1 MQESTMR
8 LRLMLAVAALAVVV
22 GGGVAIAAHAPEI
35 DPATVPTGFFV
46 AHNRVAD
53 LPVEPIAR
61 AVKPDGAD
69 VFVQHLSLGANQVF
83 AWHASWT
90 GGRDR
95 AQRVTDLPGRGSE
108 RLPRSRILGGP
119 GVRRSRLRPRAP
131 GDRRSVGSRDL
142 LDVLPASGVGEPP
155 DRGAAGGGVLVAGRH
170 TNVSSS
176 GSRESGSHCA

>member
-8 LRLMLAVAALAVVV
+8 LRLMLAVAALTVVV

-53 LPVEPIAR
+53 LPVAPIAR

-69 VFVQHLSLGANQVF
+69 VFVQHLSPGANQ
-83 AWHASWT
+83 ARMAHASRT

-95 AQRVTDLPGRGSE
+95 AQWVIDLPGRVVRTFAAIAHTRRARGS
-108 RLPRSRILGGP
+108 SI
-119 GVRRSRLRPRAP
+119 
-131 GDRRSVGSRDL
+131 
-142 LDVLPASGVGEPP
+142 PASATCTG
-155 DRGAAGGGVLVAGRH
+155 
-170 TNVSSS
+170 
-176 GSRESGSHCA
+176 